1 MLARRRRG
9 RPHDR
14 LLVALH
20 ATAAADI
27 RQNRGVLGARRELH
41 VSANNPYA
49 PPRGAVR
56 DVPAEDQELA
66 GRLVR
71 LLAFVL
77 DGIIA
82 SVMIYLP
89 AFVVGAATG
98 SFEQSGNQ
106 LDADSLTL
114 PIAVGV
120 IGAIAWAWITI
131 LLVARHGQTMGKRLL
146 EIRVVRSDG
155 SQASLGRIFWL
166 RNVVNALLGIIPLY
180 SIIDALLIFGV
191 RRQCIHDLI
200 ADTIVVRA

>member
-1 MLARRRRG
+1 MS
-9 RPHDR
+9 
-14 LLVALH
+14 
-20 ATAAADI
+20 T
-27 RQNRGVLGARRELH
+27 
-41 VSANNPYA
+41 NNPYA

-56 DVPAEDQELA
+56 DMPAEDQELA

-71 LLAFVL
+71 LLAAIL

-82 SVMIYLP
+82 SIMIYLP

-98 SFEQSGNQ
+98 AFAQSGDQ
-106 LDADSLTL
+106 LGADALTL

-120 IGAIAWAWITI
+120 IGAVAWAWITL

-180 SIIDALLIFGV
+180 SVIDVLLIFGA